1 MTPSRNAA
9 ALCCVGLALVAAGC
23 GADRTATPDVRRP
36 SLEQDPCATRLH
48 DLSGRLLLYYA
59 ANRRMPES
67 LDDLPPLDP
76 ANPTPAVC
84 PASGEPY
91 IYNPRGIA
99 IAGRPGLLVLYDP
112 LPSHAGMRWGV
123 FTDRDAGAPGL
134 AARVLLLPEGLFT
147 PPAAKPDAEPPA
159 AAHE

>member
-1 MTPSRNAA
+1 MSFSRNAA
-9 ALCCVGLALVAAGC
+9 APCLALVLLAAGC
-23 GADRTATPDVRRP
+23 GGHQAAAPEVRRP

-59 ANRRMPES
+59 ANRRLPES

-84 PASGEPY
+84 PVSGDPY
-91 IYNPRGIA
+91 IYNPKGVA

-123 FTDRDAGAPGL
+123 FANREAGGPGL
-134 AARVLLLPEGLFT
+134 TARVLLLPEGLFT
-147 PPAAKPDAEPPA
+147 PAAKPPA
-159 AAHE
+159 AAPE